1 MIDECERYDELKH
14 LALCVEEFKID
25 VKCYED
31 LDCFVEHDMAIV
43 RRILDDADTA
53 LNMLISVINKDVRNC
68 QCGQVPRLNTN
79 VMKIECPWCGM
90 SGPRKASRAEA
101 VEAWNRI
108 VKGLEGGEE

>member
-1 MIDECERYDELKH
+1 MIGENERYDELKN
-14 LALCVEEFKID
+14 LSLCIEDFKIT
-25 VKCYED
+25 VETYAD
-31 LDCFVEHDMAIV
+31 LDCFIEQDRAFINN
-43 RRILDDADTA
+43 ILKDADAA

-79 VMKIECPWCGM
+79 VMKVECPKCGM

-108 VKGLEGGEE
+108 VKGLEDGEE